1 MIQSIKPILGFSA
14 HSGTGKTTLIEKLIP
29 QLLAF
34 NIRVALIKHSHHN
47 FDIDQ
52 PGKDSY
58 RLRKAGAAQTLVAS
72 KKRWALMVETAQ
84 KKGEPDLAELI
95 GKIDYKSID
104 LILVEGF
111 KHEAINKIAL
121 HRKSHTRSLD
131 FLSDPNI
138 IAIATDDET
147 LDLTLKQ
154 ESLKQNS
161 PIQTLDINN
170 IKEIGDFIAKYLNK
184 N

>member
-1 MIQSIKPILGFSA
+1 MLQSKKPILGFSA

-29 QLLAF
+29 QLLAS

-47 FDIDQ
+47 FDIDT

-72 KKRWALMVETAQ
+72 KNRWALMVETPQ
-84 KKGEPDLAELI
+84 KKNEPDLAELI
-95 GKIDYKSID
+95 NQIDDKKID

-121 HRKSHTRSLD
+121 HRKDHIQSLS

-138 IAIATDDET
+138 IAIATDDKR
-147 LDLTLKQ
+147 LNSTLKQ
-154 ESLKQNS
+154 QPAKQN
-161 PIQTLDINN
+161 LDINN
-170 IKEIGDFIAKYLNK
+170 IIEIGDFISKYLK
-184 N
+184 KRL